1 MGCCD
6 SKPRNI
12 KQTQIGDTMKSA
24 NTPKLNS
31 KYEPRITY
39 TGNNSL
45 NSKYSLKT
53 KNSSTSYGLAEQNTR
68 AQSVYNKNIITQNE
82 FKKMEK
88 YYYNLITLMGGG

>member
-53 KNSSTSYGLAEQNTR
+53 KIALLHMDLLNKILEHNQYIIKISLLKMNLKKW
-68 AQSVYNKNIITQNE
+68 KNII
-82 FKKMEK
+82 
-88 YYYNLITLMGGG
+88 II